1 MLHRISLHMG
11 RIFHFILVFIFLVA
25 GVSQVPACYASKPD
39 CNFKATTGC
48 PMGKANQMV
57 APEKITPCCLL
68 DQSAEKQQPTASF
81 PLDRLKRLK
90 IEQIQH
96 DVTLLPPFVPGLI
109 RSIIIEQP
117 ETHLTNNFLA
127 RGFVNFHHH
136 PPPLF
141 IQHQSFLI

>member
-1 MLHRISLHMG
+1 MPYRISLLMG

-39 CNFKATTGC
+39 CVFKATTGC
-48 PMGKANQMV
+48 PMVKTMRMA
-57 APEKITPCCLL
+57 APEKITPCCLP
-68 DQSAEKQQPTASF
+68 DQPAEKQKSTASF
-81 PLDRLKRLK
+81 SPDRLKRLK

-96 DVTLLPPFVPGLI
+96 DVTLLPSFVPGFI
-109 RSIIIEQP
+109 SSIIFEQP
-117 ETHLTNNFLA
+117 ETHLTNIFLA
-127 RGFVNFHHH
+127 HGFVNPHHH